1 MPVDGF
7 FEQGELS
14 AELVEL
20 AEASLALGDA
30 DAAFLLLAQVHE
42 NHRHNRWTATRV
54 EALHLQGNYEGCRE
68 LAAPALNEM
77 IAQQDWLNA
86 TRVLLAH
93 CRSMDALGNVHA
105 GIEFLHRIEIQL
117 RTLTERGAE
126 FRANVQLNLA
136 GGICAQ
142 GDVETAHQLTIA
154 TVSICAQSQDWR
166 LHANYLWVQAQI
178 SEAAGDLPAAIDLVD
193 KVVGVF
199 DFHGDVSAMSRA
211 VSHLCWLVTMYIDV
225 GHDDLLRAHVWLEKV
240 LRLERG
246 AESSSVGWYLKA
258 YEAHL
263 MILLGDRERALM
275 RLGALGA
282 LQSRDESANS
292 WIQWIFALCEFEMGN
307 QEQALVH
314 LDNAMDL
321 GMQFVDGTGRRVLRR
336 YAHLY
341 MDLNQPNKCNEYLE
355 MLFEEKTL
363 DYSWCLP

>member
-1 MPVDGF
+1 MSVADPLV
-7 FEQGELS
+7 EELI
-14 AELVEL
+14 EL

-68 LAAPALNEM
+68 LATPVLNEM

-126 FRANVQLNLA
+126 FRANVLLNLA

-154 TVSICAQSQDWR
+154 TESICAQSQDWR

-178 SEAAGDLPAAIDLVD
+178 SEAAGDLPAAINLVD

-263 MILLGDRERALM
+263 MILLGDREQALM
-275 RLGALGA
+275 RLEALGA